1 MKEIQGKSR
10 REGRNTSFP
19 KNACVGDGGKSVL
32 VRVRARFELGG
43 GELSGVNC
51 KSDFKAK
58 SMAELQEQ
66 GLQCFSGNSRL
77 QLKWF

>member
-1 MKEIQGKSR
+1 MYEGNQG
-10 REGRNTSFP
+10 G
-19 KNACVGDGGKSVL
+19 GGGK
-32 VRVRARFELGG
+32 
-43 GELSGVNC
+43 LSGVNC

-58 SMAELQEQ
+58 SMVELQEQ

>member
-1 MKEIQGKSR
+1 MKEIQGKSI
-10 REGRNTSFP
+10 
-19 KNACVGDGGKSVL
+19 L
-32 VRVRARFELGG
+32 VRVRARFELGGGG

-58 SMAELQEQ
+58 SMAGLQEKQ
-66 GLQCFSGNSRL
+66 GFSAYSGNSRL